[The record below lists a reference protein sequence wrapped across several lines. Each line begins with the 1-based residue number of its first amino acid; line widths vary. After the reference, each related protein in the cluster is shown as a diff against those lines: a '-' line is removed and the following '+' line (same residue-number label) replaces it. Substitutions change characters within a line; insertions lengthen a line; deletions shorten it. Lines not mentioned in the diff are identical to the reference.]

1 MRPLVSTPEFAR
13 LQGISE
19 QRVRQLLKECRIPG
33 ARKIGRNWVIPED
46 ARPAPVAAAGMRHL
60 PATAAREWLEREG
73 LPALVRAV
81 RPERVVLF
89 GSHGRGRATRNSDL
103 DLCVILE
110 SKEDFFRRSVRVQ
123 GALPPGPFP
132 VDVVAYTP
140 AEMEANRDLPFFRSI
155 LQQGVTVYERRA
167 KP

>member
-1 MRPLVSTPEFAR
+1 MSKLFSAPEFAR
-13 LQGISE
+13 LRGVSE
-19 QRVRQLLKECRIPG
+19 QRVRQLLKDGRIPG

-46 ARPAPVAAAGMRHL
+46 ATPAPAAAARAGRQ
-60 PATAAREWLEREG
+60 PASAAREWLEREG

-89 GSHGRGRATRNSDL
+89 GSHGRGRATRDSDL

-110 SKEDFFRRSVRVQ
+110 SREDFFRRGVRVQ
-123 GALPPGPFP
+123 AALPPGPFP

-140 AEMEANRDLPFFRSI
+140 AEMEANRDLPFFRAI